1 MTDYYLGPE
10 KFPATIELCGTCARR
25 LHRIG
30 PDAAAYCEKCGHGTE
45 LPPTVYTRVDAPVSA

>member
-10 KFPATIELCGTCARR
+10 KFPAEIELCGTCARR

-30 PDAAAYCEKCGHGTE
+30 PERTAYCEKCGHGSDE
-45 LPPTVYTRVDAPVSA
+45 APVTYARKDRGA